1 MEKQATAGAAS
12 PSRRSIRLV
21 ALFITGI
28 GTFAPVYA
36 TQPLLPRFR
45 EFFRASELHVSLTV
59 SATILAVALT
69 APLVGLLSDRMG
81 RKRVIVASLLCLAAA
96 TAMTATASS
105 LGQLV
110 AWRFVQG
117 CFIPG
122 IMAVAIA
129 YVAEESEP
137 GSAGATMTTYVT
149 GTVLGGFGGRFVVG
163 LAQSRWDWHG
173 AFLILAGV
181 SLTVALV
188 TWWLLPPSKRFVR
201 RRGQSAVRTM
211 GAHLRNPDLL
221 ATYAVG
227 FTVLSCLVGAFTYVN
242 FYLADK
248 PFFLG
253 PAALGSVFAVYLV
266 GTVIT
271 PLSGRVIDR
280 VGPLKTLTGATV
292 MCAAGMSLTLVH
304 SLPVI
309 IIGLIMESSGV
320 FVCQSAALIHV
331 GKVALNAKS
340 SAGGLYV
347 SFYYFGGFVGSVIPG
362 FFWRQTGW
370 PGCVAVIL
378 VFQCITV
385 VLANKFWRG

>member
-271 PLSGRVIDR
+271 PY
-280 VGPLKTLTGATV
+280 P
-292 MCAAGMSLTLVH
+292 
-304 SLPVI
+304 
-309 IIGLIMESSGV
+309 
-320 FVCQSAALIHV
+320 AAL
-331 GKVALNAKS
+331 S
-340 SAGGLYV
+340 
-347 SFYYFGGFVGSVIPG
+347 
-362 FFWRQTGW
+362 TG
-370 PGCVAVIL
+370 
-378 VFQCITV
+378 
-385 VLANKFWRG
+385 